1 MTQVKIRPK
10 TSDDALR
17 RLEDLRNQLEEALLK
32 NSDYRALLVVNWA
45 VRELSSGIEALKH
58 PSPHP
63 PQKLSQTEAATQVLR
78 EKGKPLTLEELMEL
92 LKAKGI
98 TFRAKR
104 PEFSLSASL
113 SSHKH
118 FRSIRYSGTRC
129 WWFSNLPIPARTNSK
144 RRGQPS
150 ASNYIPAQN

>member
-1 MTQVKIRPK
+1 MTQAKIHP
-10 TSDDALR
+10 TMSDDTLR
-17 RLEDLRNQLEEALLK
+17 RLENLRNKLKETLLK
-32 NSDYRALLVVNWA
+32 NSDYRALLVVEWA
-45 VRELSSGIEALKH
+45 VRELSSGTETAKH
-58 PSPHP
+58 SSPHP

-104 PEFSLSASL
+104 PHFSLSASL

-129 WWFSNLPIPARTNSK
+129 WWFSDRPIPASTASK
-144 RRGQPS
+144 RRGQS
-150 ASNYIPAQN
+150 SSSHYFPAQH